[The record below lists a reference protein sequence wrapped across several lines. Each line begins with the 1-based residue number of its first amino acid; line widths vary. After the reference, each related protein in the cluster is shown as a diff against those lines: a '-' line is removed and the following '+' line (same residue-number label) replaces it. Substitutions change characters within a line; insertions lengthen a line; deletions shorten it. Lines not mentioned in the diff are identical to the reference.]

1 MASFRCYD
9 NSDVIAFLIMT
20 NFHLYLIKLWWQFF
34 QTFVYGDVVMLRI
47 GRYWPWKTVTVSSH
61 LHMPVRPLLL
71 HRMVLVSFR
80 LYVSEKFGQ
89 LARIFGQM
97 LYRPP
102 WQKFPVRL
110 CRSSLLYSKPKG
122 KYVRF
127 GAQWSRIYRYCYWCI
142 YLCGTAIIAAS
153 LPMLKARL
161 S

>member
-34 QTFVYGDVVMLRI
+34 QMFVYGDVVMLRI

-71 HRMVLVSFR
+71 HRMALVSFR

-89 LARIFGQM
+89 LARIFWENGLPPSLAKNFPYANVKSFISELHVLTVDSAVWRSFFWINQVHRSPGH
-97 LYRPP
+97 YR
-102 WQKFPVRL
+102 
-110 CRSSLLYSKPKG
+110 
-122 KYVRF
+122 
-127 GAQWSRIYRYCYWCI
+127 
-142 YLCGTAIIAAS
+142 
-153 LPMLKARL
+153 
-161 S
+161 